1 MKEYTAVVS
10 VSFAGN
16 NLEAENKEHYIQK
29 LKDSFMDE
37 FGLDIEDMK
46 KYLKLRRLV
55 MDAKFLKKENKGRIA
70 RSSKIF
76 G

>member
-37 FGLDIEDMK
+37 FGLDIEDEEISEI
-46 KYLKLRRLV
+46 
-55 MDAKFLKKENKGRIA
+55 KEIRIWI
-70 RSSKIF
+70 K
-76 G
+76 